1 MILDLSSKDQIISAF
16 SEFDLDQDQDHQ
28 KWSRSWSYRSL
39 DQIFQRTAF
48 NRPRLPRQFR
58 RRDLLMDT
66 IRGQCP
72 LSTFRYW
79 GQIGK
84 SVGNQTW
91 PCCWLQPPRAVH
103 TRSPLNSV
111 EARVRAVDI
120 GPTDAGSP
128 LTQKISIAESGG
140 QHCYG
145 YIAHF
150 GIKIL
155 VIHQHYVTL
164 LGDHCSLTF
173 WHVLSLDSD

>member
-1 MILDLSSKDQIISAF
+1 MAQFRHRLQIGRYLKCFERDYYNFFGIAT
-16 SEFDLDQDQDHQ
+16 L
-28 KWSRSWSYRSL
+28 
-39 DQIFQRTAF
+39 F
-48 NRPRLPRQFR
+48 NGYQLTINWPRLPRQFR
-58 RRDLLMDT
+58 RRDLQMDMMT
-66 IRGQCP
+66 VSPCP
-72 LSTFRYW
+72 PSDTGDKLE
-79 GQIGK
+79 K

-140 QHCYG
+140 QHYG